1 MFFPL
6 SALSVLPR
14 DSCHLLIGRCTFR
27 SLPLSPATQ
36 LEILLEF
43 NRISKVLRKFRCFGE
58 MQFSFLRFL
67 LLCQLLPLVLF
78 FFSFFFFFVFLGL
91 HSFFEG
97 IVRAKYNKFFAHLA
111 TKLDALWVA
120 KYQTM
125 AQLCFLLIRMIGAI
139 ARLNNN
145 VEQSLHQW
153 VSFPIGSASLGFV
166 SSLQLDFISD
176 HLNQSTF
183 RSH

>member
-27 SLPLSPATQ
+27 SLPLPPATQ

-78 FFSFFFFFVFLGL
+78 FFSFFFFLFFWACIHFLRGL
-91 HSFFEG
+91 CGRNIISFSLTWQQSWMHCGWQNIKQWHS
-97 IVRAKYNKFFAHLA
+97 
-111 TKLDALWVA
+111 
-120 KYQTM
+120 
-125 AQLCFLLIRMIGAI
+125 
-139 ARLNNN
+139 
-145 VEQSLHQW
+145 
-153 VSFPIGSASLGFV
+153 SAFC
-166 SSLQLDFISD
+166 
-176 HLNQSTF
+176 
-183 RSH
+183 